1 LLHLSLDIVAILP
14 VTIVAIDFLSISSRL
29 CDCLWRFLSFGM
41 SLVLTAA
48 PVIFE
53 PVDQSLEWSVT
64 LVVEVEA
71 LGSHF
76 DELLYDLV
84 TWNIG
89 EYDVLWIHRQ
99 DGESIWNALRLLLLL
114 FLDTFLQLLKGL
126 SIQELG
132 MTSDLTDESV
142 DRDDVALDDFT
153 QVVELIVAD
162 QKTFAYRSTL
172 SLVLL
177 DDVDMNE
184 VLLEELPSQRDA
196 VFTASRWSEDI
207 VTDLS
212 VLQFSQSSS

>member
-1 LLHLSLDIVAILP
+1 
-14 VTIVAIDFLSISSRL
+14 
-29 CDCLWRFLSFGM
+29 M

-76 DELLYDLV
+76 DELLNDLV

-177 DDVDMNE
+177 DDVDVNE
-184 VLLEELPSQRDA
+184 VLFEELPSQRDA

>member
-1 LLHLSLDIVAILP
+1 
-14 VTIVAIDFLSISSRL
+14 
-29 CDCLWRFLSFGM
+29 
-41 SLVLTAA
+41 
-48 PVIFE
+48 
-53 PVDQSLEWSVT
+53 
-64 LVVEVEA
+64 
-71 LGSHF
+71 
-76 DELLYDLV
+76 
-84 TWNIG
+84 
-89 EYDVLWIHRQ
+89 
-99 DGESIWNALRLLLLL
+99 
-114 FLDTFLQLLKGL
+114 
-126 SIQELG
+126 

-177 DDVDMNE
+177 DDVDVNE